1 MGRFLKN
8 TFLGERKERIPH
20 DWLNTIANFWNGLTV
35 INGTLQRSAD
45 GRRTTIVCGGAA
57 AEEGTIAP
65 IIELGGT
72 TEGTETAMGGTAGTW
87 ALGDT
92 NGDGDLLACKL
103 HALCRVVYNEA
114 GDHKV
119 YGYYREMLYDTTGK
133 LNSISAE
140 TRIEIDAPIS
150 HGSL

>member
-1 MGRFLKN
+1 
-8 TFLGERKERIPH
+8 
-20 DWLNTIANFWNGLTV
+20 
-35 INGTLQRSAD
+35 
-45 GRRTTIVCGGAA
+45 
-57 AEEGTIAP
+57 
-65 IIELGGT
+65 
-72 TEGTETAMGGTAGTW
+72 
-87 ALGDT
+87 
-92 NGDGDLLACKL
+92 
-103 HALCRVVYNEA
+103 VVYNEA